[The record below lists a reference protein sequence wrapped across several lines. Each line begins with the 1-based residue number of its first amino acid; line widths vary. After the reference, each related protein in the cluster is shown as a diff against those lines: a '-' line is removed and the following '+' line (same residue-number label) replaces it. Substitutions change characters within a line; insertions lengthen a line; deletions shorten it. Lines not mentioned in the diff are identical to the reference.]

1 MPLKPL
7 ARAAAIKSS
16 GLEMPSPEKNE
27 CVCRSTLRDMAAPML
42 NRYESYKRYNVRNES
57 SKSRIVTLNCFNFG
71 SNQLFHK
78 NILFGI
84 APLVNTIELVVVQ
97 PAIVS
102 GFVQQFGMRPDLL
115 NPAGIHHDNLIG
127 GQNSG
132 EPMRNGDHCSSRGQ
146 FSQCLLNLLFRFGV
160 KR

>member
-16 GLEMPSPEKNE
+16 GLETPSPEKN
-27 CVCRSTLRDMAAPML
+27 RP
-42 NRYESYKRYNVRNES
+42 
-57 SKSRIVTLNCFNFG
+57 SRTIYLCNCFNSG

-78 NILFGI
+78 NTCFGV
-84 APLVNTIELVVVQ
+84 AFLVNTIELVVVQ
-97 PAIVS
+97 AAIVS
-102 GFVQQFGMRPDLL
+102 GFVQQFRVCPDLL

-132 EPMRNGDHCSSRGQ
+132 EPMCDGDYRPASRQ
-146 FSQCLLNLLFRFGV
+146 FCEGPLNLLFRFGIE
-160 KR
+160 R

>member
-1 MPLKPL
+1 MAMPLKPL

-42 NRYESYKRYNVRNES
+42 NRYESYNVTTFETNRP
-57 SKSRIVTLNCFNFG
+57 SRTLELCNCFNFG
-71 SNQLFHK
+71 SNQLFYK
-78 NILFGI
+78 NTVFGI
-84 APLVNTIELVVVQ
+84 GLLVNAIELVVVQ

-115 NPAGIHHDNLIG
+115 NPAGIHHDNLVG
-127 GQNSG
+127 GQNSRQ
-132 EPMRNGDHCSSRGQ
+132 PMSDRDHCSS
-146 FSQCLLNLLFRFGV
+146 
-160 KR
+160 